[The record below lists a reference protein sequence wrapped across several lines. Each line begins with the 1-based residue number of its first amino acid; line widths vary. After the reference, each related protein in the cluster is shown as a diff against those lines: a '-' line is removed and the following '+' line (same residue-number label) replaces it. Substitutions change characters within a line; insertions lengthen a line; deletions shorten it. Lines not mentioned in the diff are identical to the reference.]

1 MMFHIL
7 RTTFL
12 FFLFS
17 NQLIA
22 QNNASVLLGNENLQK
37 KNFKEALANFNVA
50 LQENPANIQALS
62 GSALAQNGLGNSQE
76 ALKMAESAL
85 SLSPKNDLA
94 NYAKGEILISSKN
107 YTDAISS
114 YSQAISSNNSYF
126 QAYIGKSKAYNL
138 MGDVKEA
145 FKVLD
150 NAISEFPSSAE
161 LFLARGLLNNNRE
174 RYSKALADFDKALRI
189 NENSNAFSVY
199 YNRGI
204 AYSYLEEF
212 ESAFSDFNKATELEP
227 SNANAFYSRGMAN
240 YQLGNYEPSIS
251 DFLRAD
257 ELNPNNPV
265 TYYNLGMAF
274 YKMDNIENACV
285 YFHKSC
291 GMKNTSAC
299 KMVIMVCSEKPSR

>member
-12 FFLFS
+12 FFLLS

-22 QNNASVLLGNENLQK
+22 QNTASIISGNENLQK
-37 KNFKEALANFNVA
+37 KNFKEALVNFNLA
-50 LQENPANIQALS
+50 LQENPNNIQAIS

-76 ALKMAESAL
+76 ALNLAESAL
-85 SLSPKNDLA
+85 KISPQNDYA
-94 NYAKGEILISSKN
+94 NYVKGEILISSKD
-107 YTDAISS
+107 YAGAISS
-114 YSQAISSNNSYF
+114 YNKAISSNNAYF

-150 NAISEFPSSAE
+150 NAIAAFPSSAE
-161 LFLARGLLNNNRE
+161 LFLARGLLNNNKE

-204 AYSYLEEF
+204 AYSYLEEY
-212 ESAFSDFNKATELEP
+212 ESALTDFNKAAELEP

-240 YQLGNYEPSIS
+240 YQLGNYEPSIN

-265 TYYNLGMAF
+265 TFYNLGMAF

-291 GMKNTSAC
+291 GMKNTNAC